1 MNDEQRKRMLPELMR
16 FACDPQL
23 DAMTRSW
30 LFDALRNIS
39 GQSLGDD
46 TGLWRSW
53 YSTVKSSDAP
63 RIEDSDHTLAAGAL
77 FQP

>member
-46 TGLWRSW
+46 SRLWRAW
-53 YSTVKSSDAP
+53 YLRATGTEVAGVN
-63 RIEDSDHTLAAGAL
+63 DSHESLVAGAL
-77 FQP
+77 LQP

>member
-1 MNDEQRKRMLPELMR
+1 MTDEHRQRMLPDLVR

-30 LFDALRNIS
+30 IFDALRNIS

-46 TGLWRSW
+46 PSEWRAW
-53 YSTVKSSDAP
+53 YAEFSGSLPSISD
-63 RIEDSDHTLAAGAL
+63 SQAL
-77 FQP
+77 LVGSLLQP

>member
-1 MNDEQRKRMLPELMR
+1 MTDEQRQRMLPELVR

-30 LFDALRNIS
+30 IFDALRNIS

-46 TGLWRSW
+46 PAEWRAW
-53 YSTVKSSDAP
+53 YSQYSGTLPSLSDSQA
-63 RIEDSDHTLAAGAL
+63 LMAGAL
-77 FQP
+77 LQP